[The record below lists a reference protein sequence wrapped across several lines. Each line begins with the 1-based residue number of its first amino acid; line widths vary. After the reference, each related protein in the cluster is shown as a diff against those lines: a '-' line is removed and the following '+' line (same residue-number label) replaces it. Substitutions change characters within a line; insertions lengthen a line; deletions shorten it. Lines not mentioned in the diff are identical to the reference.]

1 MKVDVFRAC
10 RRYCLDCQGGSTS
23 GVRRCADAA
32 CALWDWR
39 LPPEHRSEPDDGPQA
54 NARPAPDKR
63 PPFAP
68 SPERQALRRRLLRA
82 MRRQCLACAGH
93 RRDVRQCSATDCHLW
108 PLRFGVMPET
118 CRAVNARF
126 FAPKRLSLF

>member
-39 LPPEHRSEPDDGPQA
+39 LPPENRPEHENGLVA
-54 NARPAPDKR
+54 KGALARGKR

-68 SPERQALRRRLLRA
+68 SPERRAMRRRLLRA

-108 PLRFGVMPET
+108 LLRFGVMPET
-118 CRAVNARF
+118 RRAVNARF
-126 FAPKRLSLF
+126 FAPKRLSLL